1 MQLMYEI
8 PDSFWSLFRS
18 VNRAAYMEA
27 LLILNEEYQYN
38 NYFLS
43 RDVCIQILG
52 DFYAKK
58 RVALAR
64 EDNENDQEASEP
76 PRVPDPELAHPHGLA
91 AAAGGL

>member
-43 RDVCIQILG
+43 RDV
-52 DFYAKK
+52 DRKS
-58 RVALAR
+58 V
-64 EDNENDQEASEP
+64 
-76 PRVPDPELAHPHGLA
+76 V
-91 AAAGGL
+91 

>member
-8 PDSFWSLFRS
+8 PDSFWSLFWS

-52 DFYAKK
+52 DFTQKTGGPCPGGQ
-58 RVALAR
+58 R
-64 EDNENDQEASEP
+64 ERPGRPASP
-76 PRVPDPELAHPHGLA
+76 PRPGS
-91 AAAGGL
+91 